1 MPRKKISYIELEQ
14 LVREGNGVSQIARK
28 LKVTKGAVSKAL
40 KKMNVAVSKDI
51 ALRSAPELV
60 IQKVNALEQLGK
72 INAYANELLDLLM
85 KWNRGDD
92 EALQIL
98 ESQVFKKKVR
108 VGDKEESVKEFKFTD
123 PRQLALRA
131 MSEIRGQLHLQMD
144 LFKTLYNA
152 EEVANFQKIVMEE
165 IGYAAPEIRDRI
177 LQRLT
182 DRRLSKSTLQ

>member
-1 MPRKKISYIELEQ
+1 MPKKKISYIELEQ
-14 LVREGNGVSQIARK
+14 MVREGNGVSQIARK

-51 ALRSAPELV
+51 ALRSAPDVV

-72 INAYANELLDLLM
+72 INTYANELLDLLM

>member
-1 MPRKKISYIELEQ
+1 
-14 LVREGNGVSQIARK
+14 V
-28 LKVTKGAVSKAL
+28 
-40 KKMNVAVSKDI
+40 
-51 ALRSAPELV
+51 V

-72 INAYANELLDLLM
+72 INTYANELLDLLM